1 MPEIFIRL
9 IEATA
14 WPMAAPKP
22 YSPFHLLL
30 TAAGL
35 AAALLSAIALGKSFR
50 KKTQKQ
56 CPRNPKNSTI
66 SQKCDSSHKTIQHC
80 RMQRLNIV

>member
-9 IEATA
+9 IEATT

-50 KKTQKQ
+50 KKHRKSWK
-56 CPRNPKNSTI
+56 NPAAGFS
-66 SQKCDSSHKTIQHC
+66 
-80 RMQRLNIV
+80 LPAA